1 MGFASHSLNVRKGE
15 EEENDELLPTC
26 VVNEVQLH
34 FWLLYFTKLTPQTTA
49 QLLISCCSV
58 LAPIFPPP
66 VILCVRLLHRLQE
79 QGWKPMM
86 QTFTF
91 LSIHLSRIAAA
102 SARSFKLF
110 SFLLQLTL
118 TGLRTQKEVLDL
130 SIQTNFLN
138 EPNF

>member
-1 MGFASHSLNVRKGE
+1 
-15 EEENDELLPTC
+15 
-26 VVNEVQLH
+26 
-34 FWLLYFTKLTPQTTA
+34 
-49 QLLISCCSV
+49 
-58 LAPIFPPP
+58 
-66 VILCVRLLHRLQE
+66 
-79 QGWKPMM
+79 MM